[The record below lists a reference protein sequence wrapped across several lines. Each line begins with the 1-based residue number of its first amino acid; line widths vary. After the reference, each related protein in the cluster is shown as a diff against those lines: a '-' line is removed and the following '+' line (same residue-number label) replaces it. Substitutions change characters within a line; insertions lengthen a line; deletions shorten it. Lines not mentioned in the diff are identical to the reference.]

1 MNHTKTEYDL
11 RWSGRV
17 GDFCSTDGSSRV
29 KGREYKGKD
38 GILLHPNNIRGY
50 MWESRPV
57 TDNRV
62 LIATLKRLKFWL
74 RLSDYKPL

>member
-1 MNHTKTEYDL
+1 MDKINNMNHTKTEYDL

-17 GDFCSTDGSSRV
+17 SDLCSTDGV
-29 KGREYKGKD
+29 KAWKGKD

-50 MWESRPV
+50 MWESRSV

-62 LIATLKRLKFWL
+62 LIATLKRLKF
-74 RLSDYKPL
+74 

>member
-1 MNHTKTEYDL
+1 MNHTKAEYDL

-17 GDFCSTDGSSRV
+17 SDLCSPDGV
-29 KGREYKGKD
+29 KAWKGKD

-50 MWESRPV
+50 MWESRSV

-62 LIATLKRLKFWL
+62 LIATLKRLKF
-74 RLSDYKPL
+74 

>member
-38 GILLHPNNIRGY
+38 WILLHLNNIRGY

-62 LIATLKRLKFWL
+62 LIATLKRLKF
-74 RLSDYKPL
+74 

>member
-29 KGREYKGKD
+29 KAWKGKD

-62 LIATLKRLKFWL
+62 LITTLKRLKF
-74 RLSDYKPL
+74 

>member
-11 RWSGRV
+11 RRSGRV
-17 GDFCSTDGSSRV
+17 VDFCSTDGSSRV
-29 KGREYKGKD
+29 KAWKGKD

-62 LIATLKRLKFWL
+62 LITTLKRLKF
-74 RLSDYKPL
+74 